1 MLTALANA
9 LTPIFVGLLLGYYA
23 GRRGLMD
30 NVNVRNLI
38 VLVMN
43 FAVPCAMFSI
53 IIQSSRTVLARQL
66 GAALVIAL
74 VFALLYLYC
83 YISARRYWNMSISDA
98 SVLALTVGFPN
109 CAAIALSLL
118 SDIFGQAA
126 VVLAALSIAVG
137 AITVS
142 PITLALLELANKP
155 DAPKISTAALARGVL
170 HSFRQPVVWSPVLA
184 LLCVF
189 FGLHLP
195 SYGMATLKTLGSAAN
210 GSALLLTGLVI
221 SAQRFQVNGPVIWTT
236 VAKLIG
242 QPLLAVGLALLFRL
256 NHDQVRQIALISAIP
271 GGFFGLVFGKV
282 FNHTPEA
289 ASSDLIASYAL
300 SVVTMP
306 LWIFVLTRFL

>member
-1 MLTALANA
+1 MSTALANA
-9 LTPIFVGLLLGYYA
+9 LTPIFVGLLFGYYA

-30 NVNVRNLI
+30 NVNVLDLI

-53 IIQSSRTVLARQL
+53 IIQSSRALIAPQL

-74 VFALLYLYC
+74 IFALLYLGC
-83 YISARRYWNMSISDA
+83 YIAARRYWNMSISDA

-118 SDIFGQAA
+118 SDIFGPAA
-126 VVLAALSIAVG
+126 VILAALSIAVG

-155 DAPKISTAALARGVL
+155 GASKISLAALARGVL

-184 LLCVF
+184 LLFVF
-189 FGLHLP
+189 FGFHLP

-221 SAQRFQVNGPVIWTT
+221 SAQRFQLNGPVIWTT
-236 VAKLIG
+236 V
-242 QPLLAVGLALLFRL
+242 
-256 NHDQVRQIALISAIP
+256 
-271 GGFFGLVFGKV
+271 
-282 FNHTPEA
+282 
-289 ASSDLIASYAL
+289 
-300 SVVTMP
+300 
-306 LWIFVLTRFL
+306 